1 MSKESHHTEQ
11 QLLTSLR
18 HCCQQ
23 HLAAAFDKFQPIAS
37 AKLTALAAKAP
48 SNRLQTLYFDTQR
61 LLRLQGAEIEWRTID
76 SALQPLSLP
85 GSLLSNSPGS
95 NSRLSNSTLS
105 DLSQDISGGTA
116 QFMAVENSAET
127 VAASKSPKAKGR
139 SGRGAGD
146 SLKLVEHEDL
156 EVMIALDN
164 SSSSVR
170 EALGSELY
178 ELEGRFTSLINQSG
192 YSHSGL
198 PLSPDALLEAFAK
211 ALDDD
216 VIALEVQLELVKIF
230 AEVCFDQS
238 YGEMLCLAIDQL
250 AEAGFELVESTGTD
264 QRSPRPKPSVD
275 KTEVKQAALQELE
288 HRDQEHRDQEHRDH
302 NDQKEPRLASNKPIP
317 HAAEPTDL
325 DSESARSSESARGS
339 ESARSSESSIP
350 AQGVNEQSPAYGDEP
365 LIANTR
371 IQTELLAKISSM
383 LENAEQDARLEI
395 AQQGDS
401 AVSSS
406 SDSSSSSSSDSL
418 SSSSSGRA
426 ASSRAQ
432 TRRPCMDKP
441 QLFAEI
447 NKHVNHLVSHGSELA
462 SNGQITRDL
471 AAAIKQ
477 LGRGNESAEGGRL
490 HRNDA
495 SVFQVV
501 ENTFASFGESMVVAP
516 EVRQVI
522 NRCEV
527 PMLKLALKKPVLF
540 DQQNHPIRRLFN
552 EMAKYAIGLEQG
564 DCEDN
569 KIYQQMLKLAN
580 TMSEDSFEE
589 RNLPLILSEFMSII
603 DRDKRVTSVSERR
616 EIERV
621 AAREKINWARTRVE
635 QEVAKRMVGN
645 DHAQGIIDFVQRSWC
660 LVLHMAHQQKGEASR
675 DWQVAL
681 KLLDNLL
688 YLASRPISDKDI
700 KYRRELVKHLDL
712 RLGHISTDI
721 AQRSLQIQQ
730 LSDALGLNPQ
740 PQRSAKITE
749 IAPAAKKWASKMV
762 RKYRHGKGSE
772 AEDALLPEVKRVL
785 MSAVKTELPGKNIA
799 QAVHDA
805 EAIDSEAQRRLAAMK
820 TGCWIELGGDIK
832 AHKRGKLAG
841 IVGPSWKYVF
851 VDNQGKLIAERDR
864 ARLAVDILN
873 GTVTVLDNSYL
884 FDKAIKQ
891 AITQIKGLPV
901 AS

>member
-1 MSKESHHTEQ
+1 MSKGSHQVQQ
-11 QLLTSLR
+11 QLLKSLR
-18 HCCQQ
+18 QHCQQ
-23 HLAAAFDKFQPIAS
+23 HLSAAFDKFQPIS
-37 AKLTALAAKAP
+37 VTKLTSLAANAP
-48 SNRLQTLYFDTQR
+48 SNRLQTLYLDTQR
-61 LLRLQGAEIEWRTID
+61 LLRLQGAEIELRTID
-76 SALQPLSLP
+76 SALQPLSL
-85 GSLLSNSPGS
+85 
-95 NSRLSNSTLS
+95 S
-105 DLSQDISGGTA
+105 DLSLDISNRTAEFMATGDAADAGTVSGTA
-116 QFMAVENSAET
+116 AT
-127 VAASKSPKAKGR
+127 TKTPKTNGR

-178 ELEGRFTSLINQSG
+178 ELEGRFKSLFTHSG

-198 PLSPDALLEAFAK
+198 PMSPDALLEAFAS

-216 VIALEVQLELVKIF
+216 LVALEVQLELVKIF

-238 YGEMLCLAIDQL
+238 YGEMLCLVLDQL
-250 AEAGFELVESTGTD
+250 AEAGFELVESAETEHS
-264 QRSPRPKPSVD
+264 SPRPKA
-275 KTEVKQAALQELE
+275 KTKETEFKEAELVIEELVTEELVTEEPAKESEPQAAAY
-288 HRDQEHRDQEHRDH
+288 
-302 NDQKEPRLASNKPIP
+302 EPSDSKP
-317 HAAEPTDL
+317 A
-325 DSESARSSESARGS
+325 
-339 ESARSSESSIP
+339 SIP
-350 AQGVNEQSPAYGDEP
+350 AEGVKEQSPGYGSEP

-383 LENAEQDARLEI
+383 LENAEEDAQLELV
-395 AQQGDS
+395 QQGSSVGSPSS
-401 AVSSS
+401 A
-406 SDSSSSSSSDSL
+406 
-418 SSSSSGRA
+418 RA
-426 ASSRAQ
+426 AASRATSQ
-432 TRRPCMDKP
+432 RPCMDKP
-441 QLFAEI
+441 RLFAEI
-447 NKHVNHLVSHGSELA
+447 NKHINHLVSHRSELA

-477 LGRGNESAEGGRL
+477 LGQGEDGGRL

-522 NRCEV
+522 NRCEI

-540 DQQNHPIRRLFN
+540 EQENHPIRRLFN

-569 KIYQQMLKLAN
+569 KIYQQMLKLSEN
-580 TMSEDSFEE
+580 MSADSFEE
-589 RNLPLILSEFMSII
+589 RNLPLMLSEFMSII
-603 DRDKRVTSVSERR
+603 DRDKRVTSISESR

-635 QEVAKRMVGN
+635 EEVAKRMVGK
-645 DHAQGIIDFVQRSWC
+645 DHAQGVIDFVQRSWC
-660 LVLHMAHQQKGEASR
+660 LVLHMAHQQKGEVSS

-688 YLASRPISDKDI
+688 YLASRPASEKDL
-700 KYRRELVKHLDL
+700 KYRREQVKHLDV
-712 RLGHISTDI
+712 RLGHISTDL
-721 AQRSLQIQQ
+721 AQRSLQIEQ
-730 LSDALGLNPQ
+730 LSDALGLNPE

-749 IAPAAKKWASKMV
+749 IAPAAKKWANKMV
-762 RKYRHGKGSE
+762 KKYRPGNGNATGTA
-772 AEDALLPEVKRVL
+772 AEDSLVGEVKRVL

-805 EAIDSEAQRRLAAMK
+805 ETIDSDAQRRLAAMK

-873 GTVTVLDNSYL
+873 GTVTVLDNSCL
-884 FDKAIKQ
+884 FDKAIKE

>member
-85 GSLLSNSPGS
+85 GSLLSNSALSDSP
-95 NSRLSNSTLS
+95 LSNSPLSNSPLS
-105 DLSQDISGGTA
+105 DLSQDISSRTA
-116 QFMAVENSAET
+116 QFMAVENGGET
-127 VAASKSPKAKGR
+127 VAASKSPKTKGR

-178 ELEGRFTSLINQSG
+178 ELEGRFTSLVTQCG

-238 YGEMLCLAIDQL
+238 YGEMLCLMIDQL

-264 QRSPRPKPSVD
+264 QRSPRPKSSVH
-275 KTEVKQAALQELE
+275 KTEFKERALKELE
-288 HRDQEHRDQEHRDH
+288 HRDQEHRDHK
-302 NDQKEPRLASNKPIP
+302 DQKEPRLASNKATPA
-317 HAAEPTDL
+317 AAEPTDSNSL
-325 DSESARSSESARGS
+325 
-339 ESARSSESSIP
+339 SARSSESSESSIP
-350 AQGVNEQSPAYGDEP
+350 AEGVKEQSPAYGDEP

-383 LENAEQDARLEI
+383 LENAEQDARIELS
-395 AQQGDS
+395 QQAGS
-401 AVSSS
+401 AESSRS
-406 SDSSSSSSSDSL
+406 GSSSSSSF
-418 SSSSSGRA
+418 SSSSGRA

-447 NKHVNHLVSHGSELA
+447 NKHVNHLVNHGSELA

-516 EVRQVI
+516 EVRQLI

-540 DQQNHPIRRLFN
+540 EQENHPIRRLFN

-569 KIYQQMLKLAN
+569 KIYQQMLKLAE
-580 TMSEDSFEE
+580 TMSADSFEE
-589 RNLPLILSEFMSII
+589 RNLPLMLSEFMSII

-621 AAREKINWARTRVE
+621 AAREKVNWARTRVE

-660 LVLHMAHQQKGEASR
+660 LVLHMAHQQKGEASS

-688 YLASRPISDKDI
+688 YLASRPISEKDI
-700 KYRRELVKHLDL
+700 KYRRELIRHLDL

-730 LSDALGLNPQ
+730 LSDALGLNPE

-749 IAPAAKKWASKMV
+749 IAPAAKKWANKMV

-772 AEDALLPEVKRVL
+772 AEDALVPEVKRVL

-805 EAIDSEAQRRLAAMK
+805 EAIDSEAERRLAAMK

>member
-1 MSKESHHTEQ
+1 M
-11 QLLTSLR
+11 QLKARGLKVLGLTVTG
-18 HCCQQ
+18 
-23 HLAAAFDKFQPIAS
+23 I
-37 AKLTALAAKAP
+37 
-48 SNRLQTLYFDTQR
+48 NRT
-61 LLRLQGAEIEWRTID
+61 GINRTGINRT
-76 SALQPLSLP
+76 
-85 GSLLSNSPGS
+85 G
-95 NSRLSNSTLS
+95 
-105 DLSQDISGGTA
+105 I
-116 QFMAVENSAET
+116 
-127 VAASKSPKAKGR
+127 KGR
-139 SGRGAGD
+139 SGPNTRG
-146 SLKLVEHEDL
+146 SLKLVEHDDL

-178 ELEGRFTSLINQSG
+178 ELEGRFKSLFVDSSNSN
-192 YSHSGL
+192 SPL
-198 PLSPDALLEAFAK
+198 ALSPDALLEAFAN
-211 ALDDD
+211 ALDNDL
-216 VIALEVQLELVKIF
+216 IALEVQLELVKIF
-230 AEVCFDQS
+230 AEVCFDSS
-238 YGEMLCLAIDQL
+238 YGELLCLVIDQL
-250 AEAGFELVESTGTD
+250 VEGGFELVESSDADHRPAGTSARLKKD
-264 QRSPRPKPSVD
+264 QFREPEAGCIQSESV
-275 KTEVKQAALQELE
+275 
-288 HRDQEHRDQEHRDH
+288 
-302 NDQKEPRLASNKPIP
+302 
-317 HAAEPTDL
+317 AAEQADL
-325 DSESARSSESARGS
+325 QPLNSQ
-339 ESARSSESSIP
+339 SSIP
-350 AQGVNEQSPAYGDEP
+350 VEGVKEQSPAYGDEP

-371 IQTELLAKISSM
+371 IQTELLAKISAM
-383 LENAEQDARLEI
+383 LENAEEDAQLEV
-395 AQQGDS
+395 AQQGNSLDT
-401 AVSSS
+401 
-406 SDSSSSSSSDSL
+406 SL
-418 SSSSSGRA
+418 SAPSGTPSGTSAGTSAGTSSGTASERA
-426 ASSRAQ
+426 AASLA
-432 TRRPCMDKP
+432 TARRPCMDKP

-447 NKHVNHLVSHGSELA
+447 NKHINHLVTHHSELA

-477 LGRGNESAEGGRL
+477 LSQGEEGSRL

-540 DQQNHPIRRLFN
+540 EQENHPIRRLFN

-569 KIYQQMLKLAN
+569 KIYQQMLKLAEN
-580 TMSEDSFEE
+580 MSADSFDE
-589 RNLPLILSEFMSII
+589 RNLPLMLSEFMSII
-603 DRDKRVTSVSERR
+603 DRDKRVTSVSEKH

-635 QEVAKRMVGN
+635 QEVAKRMVGKS
-645 DHAQGIIDFVQRSWC
+645 HAQEIIDFVQRSWC
-660 LVLHMAHQQKGEASR
+660 LVLHMAHQQKGEVSS

-688 YLASRPISDKDI
+688 YLASRPATEKDL
-700 KYRRELVKHLDL
+700 KYRHELIKHLDV

-730 LSDALGLNPQ
+730 LSDALGLNPE
-740 PQRSAKITE
+740 PPRSAKVTE
-749 IAPAAKKWASKMV
+749 IAPAAKKWANKMV
-762 RKYRHGKGSE
+762 KKCRPGNSGGTGT
-772 AEDALLPEVKRVL
+772 ADEDSLVGEVKRVL

-799 QAVHDA
+799 RAVEDA
-805 EAIDSEAQRRLAAMK
+805 ESIDSEAQRRLGAMK

>member
-1 MSKESHHTEQ
+1 MSKESHSAEQ
-11 QLLTSLR
+11 QLLKSLR
-18 HCCQQ
+18 HYCQQ
-23 HLAAAFDKFQPIAS
+23 HLSAAFDKFQPIS
-37 AKLTALAAKAP
+37 TTKLTALAANAP
-48 SNRLQTLYFDTQR
+48 SNRLQTLYLDAQR
-61 LLRLQGAEIEWRTID
+61 LLRLQGAEIESRTID
-76 SALQPLSLP
+76 SALQPFS
-85 GSLLSNSPGS
+85 LSNCLPSDSVLTDPGLSHLSP
-95 NSRLSNSTLS
+95 
-105 DLSQDISGGTA
+105 DISSQTA
-116 QFMAVENSAET
+116 QFMGSEDRAEVQAVSAT
-127 VAASKSPKAKGR
+127 VAKTKTNRAVGR
-139 SGRGAGD
+139 SGRSAGD

-170 EALGSELY
+170 EALGGELY
-178 ELEGRFTSLINQSG
+178 ELEGRFKSLFTGDSNG
-192 YSHSGL
+192 HSGL
-198 PLSPDALLEAFAK
+198 PLSPDALLEAFANS
-211 ALDDD
+211 LNDDL
-216 VIALEVQLELVKIF
+216 IALEVQLELVKIF
-230 AEVCFDQS
+230 AEACFDQS
-238 YGEMLCLAIDQL
+238 YGEMLCLVIDQL
-250 AEAGFELVESTGTD
+250 AEAGFELVESLEAEQG
-264 QRSPRPKPSVD
+264 SLRPKAKAEKAEPKEAEYKAADYKVASFD
-275 KTEVKQAALQELE
+275 KTQPVSSGANLVTAESGESGESGEYPEPQGPAERDSNTKPEGLKQ
-288 HRDQEHRDQEHRDH
+288 
-302 NDQKEPRLASNKPIP
+302 
-317 HAAEPTDL
+317 
-325 DSESARSSESARGS
+325 
-339 ESARSSESSIP
+339 SIP
-350 AQGVNEQSPAYGDEP
+350 PAGVEEQSPAYEGEP

-383 LENAEQDARLEI
+383 LENAEEDARLEVS
-395 AQQGDS
+395 QQG
-401 AVSSS
+401 SSVGHQVGHQFGNARS
-406 SDSSSSSSSDSL
+406 SQ
-418 SSSSSGRA
+418 A
-426 ASSRAQ
+426 ARQ
-432 TRRPCMDKP
+432 PPCMDKP

-447 NKHVNHLVSHGSELA
+447 NKHINHLVSHRSELA

-477 LGRGNESAEGGRL
+477 LGQGEDGGRL

-522 NRCEV
+522 NRCEI

-540 DQQNHPIRRLFN
+540 EQENHPIRRLFN

-569 KIYQQMLKLAN
+569 KIYQQMLKLSE
-580 TMSEDSFEE
+580 TMSADSFEE
-589 RNLPLILSEFMSII
+589 RNLPLMLSEFMSII
-603 DRDKRVTSVSERR
+603 DRDKRVTSISESR

-635 QEVAKRMVGN
+635 EEVAKRMVGKN
-645 DHAQGIIDFVQRSWC
+645 HAQGVIDFVQRSWC
-660 LVLHMAHQQKGEASR
+660 LVLHVAHQQKGEVSS

-688 YLASRPISDKDI
+688 YLASRPASEKDL
-700 KYRRELVKHLDL
+700 KYRRELVKHLDV
-712 RLGHISTDI
+712 RLGHISTDL
-721 AQRSLQIQQ
+721 AQRSLQIEQ
-730 LSDALGLNPQ
+730 LSDALGLNPE

-749 IAPAAKKWASKMV
+749 IAPAAKKWANKMV
-762 RKYRHGKGSE
+762 KKYRPGNGNGSGNRNGNKSATA
-772 AEDALLPEVKRVL
+772 AEDSLVGEVKRVL

-805 EAIDSEAQRRLAAMK
+805 EAIDTDAQRRLATMK

-873 GTVTVLDNSYL
+873 GTVTVLDNSCL
-884 FDKAIKQ
+884 FDKAIKE

>member
-1 MSKESHHTEQ
+1 MSKESHSAEQ
-11 QLLTSLR
+11 QLLKSLR
-18 HCCQQ
+18 HYCQQ
-23 HLAAAFDKFQPIAS
+23 HLSAAFDKFQPIS
-37 AKLTALAAKAP
+37 TTKLTALAANAP
-48 SNRLQTLYFDTQR
+48 SNRLQTLYLDTQR
-61 LLRLQGAEIEWRTID
+61 LLRLQGAEIELRTID
-76 SALQPLSLP
+76 SALQPLSL
-85 GSLLSNSPGS
+85 SNCLLSDSVLTHPGPS
-95 NSRLSNSTLS
+95 H
-105 DLSQDISGGTA
+105 LSQDISSRTA
-116 QFMAVENSAET
+116 QFMGSVDSADVRAAT
-127 VAASKSPKAKGR
+127 VAKTKMSRVVGR
-139 SGRGAGD
+139 SGRTAGD

-178 ELEGRFTSLINQSG
+178 ELEGRFKSLFTGGGN
-192 YSHSGL
+192 SHSGL
-198 PLSPDALLEAFAK
+198 PLSPDALLEAFANS
-211 ALDDD
+211 LDDD
-216 VIALEVQLELVKIF
+216 LIALEVQLELVKIF

-238 YGEMLCLAIDQL
+238 YGEMLCLVIDQL
-250 AEAGFELVESTGTD
+250 AEAGFELVESIEAEQG
-264 QRSPRPKPSVD
+264 SLRPKAKAEKAEPKEVEYKEAEYKEAEYKVADYKVASFE
-275 KTEVKQAALQELE
+275 KTQPVSSDANLVTAESGEYP
-288 HRDQEHRDQEHRDH
+288 
-302 NDQKEPRLASNKPIP
+302 EPQR
-317 HAAEPTDL
+317 AAEK
-325 DSESARSSESARGS
+325 RSTAKPAGLNQ
-339 ESARSSESSIP
+339 AIP
-350 AQGVNEQSPAYGDEP
+350 PVGVEEQSPAYEGEP

-383 LENAEQDARLEI
+383 LENAEEDARLEVS
-395 AQQGDS
+395 QQGSSVGSPAGHQVGS
-401 AVSSS
+401 ARSSQ
-406 SDSSSSSSSDSL
+406 
-418 SSSSSGRA
+418 A
-426 ASSRAQ
+426 ARQ
-432 TRRPCMDKP
+432 PPCMDKP

-447 NKHVNHLVSHGSELA
+447 NKHINHLVSHRSELA

-477 LGRGNESAEGGRL
+477 LGQGEDGGRL

-516 EVRQVI
+516 EVRQLI
-522 NRCEV
+522 NRCEI

-540 DQQNHPIRRLFN
+540 EQENHPIRRLFN

-569 KIYQQMLKLAN
+569 KIYQQMLKLAE
-580 TMSEDSFEE
+580 TMSADSFEE
-589 RNLPLILSEFMSII
+589 RNLPLMLSEFMSII
-603 DRDKRVTSVSERR
+603 DRDKRVTSISESR

-635 QEVAKRMVGN
+635 EEVAKRMVGKN
-645 DHAQGIIDFVQRSWC
+645 HAQGVIDFVQRSWC
-660 LVLHMAHQQKGEASR
+660 LVLHVAHQQKGEVSS

-688 YLASRPISDKDI
+688 YLASRPVSDKDL
-700 KYRRELVKHLDL
+700 KYRRELVKHLDV

-721 AQRSLQIQQ
+721 AQRSLQIEQ
-730 LSDALGLNPQ
+730 LSDTLGLNPES
-740 PQRSAKITE
+740 QRSAKITE
-749 IAPAAKKWASKMV
+749 IAPAAKKWANKMV
-762 RKYRHGKGSE
+762 KKYRPGNGNRNGNKSATA
-772 AEDALLPEVKRVL
+772 AEDSLVAEVTRVL
-785 MSAVKTELPGKNIA
+785 MSAVKTELPGKNIS

-805 EAIDSEAQRRLAAMK
+805 EAIDTDAQRRLAAMK

-873 GTVTVLDNSYL
+873 GTVTVLDNSCL
-884 FDKAIKQ
+884 FDKAIKE

>member
-1 MSKESHHTEQ
+1 MSKGSHQTQQ
-11 QLLTSLR
+11 QLLKMLR
-18 HCCQQ
+18 RQCQQ
-23 HLAAAFDKFQPIAS
+23 HLTDAFDKFQPIS
-37 AKLTALAAKAP
+37 AARLTALAENAP
-48 SNRLQTLYFDTQR
+48 SNRLQTLYLDTQR
-61 LLRLQGAEIEWRTID
+61 QLRLYSAEIERRAID
-76 SALQPLSLP
+76 SALKPLW
-85 GSLLSNSPGS
+85 
-95 NSRLSNSTLS
+95 LS
-105 DLSQDISGGTA
+105 DFVQSDLAMDISDRTA
-116 QFMAVENSAET
+116 EFMGSGDSAEPNSADKN
-127 VAASKSPKAKGR
+127 AKPKGR
-139 SGRGAGD
+139 SQRGAGD
-146 SLKLVEHEDL
+146 SLTLLEHDDL

-178 ELEGRFTSLINQSG
+178 ELEGRFKSLFINRANSV
-192 YSHSGL
+192 SAV
-198 PLSPDALLEAFAK
+198 PMSPDTLLEAFAN

-216 VIALEVQLELVKIF
+216 LIALEVQLELVKIF

-238 YGEMLCLAIDQL
+238 YGEMLCLVIDQL
-250 AEAGFELVESTGTD
+250 AEAGFELVESAGTD
-264 QRSPRPKPSVD
+264 QSSPRPS
-275 KTEVKQAALQELE
+275 AASEKSQVI
-288 HRDQEHRDQEHRDH
+288 
-302 NDQKEPRLASNKPIP
+302 S
-317 HAAEPTDL
+317 AE
-325 DSESARSSESARGS
+325 ANRGS
-339 ESARSSESSIP
+339 SKTADHLEPQLVDRQLLDRQLGANPDLINSKQSLQ
-350 AQGVNEQSPAYGDEP
+350 AQGVEEQASAYEDKP

-383 LENAEQDARLEI
+383 LENAEENAEADARLKI
-395 AQQGDS
+395 
-401 AVSSS
+401 SSQS
-406 SDSSSSSSSDSL
+406 SV
-418 SSSSSGRA
+418 SGRA
-426 ASSRAQ
+426 TSSQ
-432 TRRPCMDKP
+432 TATRPPCMDKP

-447 NKHVNHLVSHGSELA
+447 NKHINHLVRHHSELA

-477 LGRGNESAEGGRL
+477 LGTDGRSGQGERDGQDEKGKNDKEHGEDRACGRL

-522 NRCEV
+522 NRCEI
-527 PMLKLALKKPVLF
+527 PMLKLALQKPVLF
-540 DQQNHPIRRLFN
+540 EQENHPIRRLFN

-569 KIYQQMLKLAN
+569 KIYQQMLKLAE
-580 TMSEDSFEE
+580 TMSADSFEE
-589 RNLPLILSEFMSII
+589 RNLPLMLSEFMSII
-603 DRDKRVTSVSERR
+603 DRDKRVTSLSEKH

-621 AAREKINWARTRVE
+621 AAREKVNWARTRVE
-635 QEVAKRMVGN
+635 EEVAKRMLGKN
-645 DHAQGIIDFVQRSWC
+645 HAQGIIDFVQRCWC
-660 LVLHMAHQQKGEASR
+660 LVLHMAHQQKGEVSS

-688 YLASRPISDKDI
+688 YLAGRPASEEDF
-700 KYRRELVKHLDL
+700 KYRRELIKHLDL

-721 AQRSLQIQQ
+721 AQRSLQIEQ
-730 LSDALGLNPQ
+730 LSDALGLTPES
-740 PQRSAKITE
+740 PHSAKITE
-749 IAPAAKKWASKMV
+749 IAPAAKKWADKLV
-762 RKYRHGKGSE
+762 KKYRTGNE
-772 AEDALLPEVKRVL
+772 AENSVVGQVKQVL

-799 QAVHDA
+799 QAVHAA
-805 EAIDSEAQRRLAAMK
+805 EAIDKDAQRCLAAMK